1 MPIFYKNSACNG
13 QTRLVGEV
21 DFLTGAMPLLR
32 EEKIHGW
39 PCKFY
44 DNGVVMVGTTADR
57 FSIKLL
63 ADEGAWFATKLRAE
77 LVARELATEEEL
89 PIDEAGEAAMA
100 TKEAAKA
107 RARAMK
113 AALNI
118 TIKAEAVHARAAAVL
133 ARAELDVRVC
143 TAQARP
149 CRERVQDCP
158 EGGQGG
164 KARACAGAGG
174 GAYAQ
179 SCLTPDQAGVVL
191 SAAHRLSACEQRAA
205 RAQPPR
211 SGGLW
216 CGLSACGGG

>member
-77 LVARELATEEEL
+77 LVARELATAEEL

-118 TIKAEAVHARAAAVL
+118 TIKAEAVHARAAAAL
-133 ARAELDVRVC
+133 ARAELDVEFAPLKRDLAEKEFKIAQKEAKVAKLAPVL
-143 TAQARP
+143 AQAAEHMPKAASLQTKLESFFRRP
-149 CRERVQDCP
+149 I
-158 EGGQGG
+158 G
-164 KARACAGAGG
+164 
-174 GAYAQ
+174 
-179 SCLTPDQAGVVL
+179 
-191 SAAHRLSACEQRAA
+191 
-205 RAQPPR
+205 
-211 SGGLW
+211 
-216 CGLSACGGG
+216 